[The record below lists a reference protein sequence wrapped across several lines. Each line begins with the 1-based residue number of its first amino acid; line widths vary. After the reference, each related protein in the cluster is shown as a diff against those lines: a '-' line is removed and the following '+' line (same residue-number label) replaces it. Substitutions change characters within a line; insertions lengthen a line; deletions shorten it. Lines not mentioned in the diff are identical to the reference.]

1 MPRRIPDYPDAYAPW
16 NLVSSFGS
24 IVSIVST
31 ILFIY
36 ILFDLLSREN
46 NIVSNNY
53 WRVPAFFES
62 SITRPSTTESASSL
76 EWALSSP
83 PAFHS
88 HTVIPL
94 QS

>member
-1 MPRRIPDYPDAYAPW
+1 MPRRVPDYPDAYAPW

-24 IVSIVST
+24 IVSIVAT
-31 ILFIY
+31 LLFIY

-46 NIVSNNY
+46 NTVSNNY

-62 SITRPSTTESASSL
+62 STMGSMTESASTL
-76 EWALSSP
+76 EWVTSSP
-83 PAFHS
+83 PAFHT
-88 HTVIPL
+88 HTVIPV